1 MVGAIAFDVLIIPT
15 DCVLTL
21 LFDLFTDN
29 WQTTKVRESNHF
41 ILVAGPPRAAST
53 PSVLVYG
60 AVLSTGL
67 ILLTCGGASR
77 VYRGMNK
84 VRIPSVFSR
93 DLSN

>member
-1 MVGAIAFDVLIIPT
+1 M
-15 DCVLTL
+15 
-21 LFDLFTDN
+21 
-29 WQTTKVRESNHF
+29 TTKVRESNHF

-84 VRIPSVFSR
+84 MRWNRFSFCLR
-93 DLSN
+93 RMDSSGQ